1 MKKSQ
6 MLTEAHAT
14 KAREQRPHLRGTRL
28 FLFCF
33 CFVASTFLRC
43 CCCSSLFLFLSWS
56 FFEGPK
62 HRDIGAAACEMGK
75 RGQRAFERTLV
86 CVIQA
91 LMGLEL
97 LVELRN
103 DLSIRGI
110 LDDCDNAMN
119 VIIKDATVEDVE
131 GVQKQLPLVFL
142 RGSNIRFVHI
152 PDNVDIMK
160 LVEERRLMLDQAA
173 TAYTGKGAPAP
184 KPQASVT
191 TA

>member
-1 MKKSQ
+1 
-6 MLTEAHAT
+6 
-14 KAREQRPHLRGTRL
+14 
-28 FLFCF
+28 
-33 CFVASTFLRC
+33 
-43 CCCSSLFLFLSWS
+43 
-56 FFEGPK
+56 
-62 HRDIGAAACEMGK
+62 MGK